1 MQNLEPI
8 LIFITVAEMGSFTH
22 AADSLGIQ
30 KGRAST
36 AVRKLEEDL
45 GVRLL
50 HRTTRSVQLT
60 EDGRVFHARARD
72 LLADVDDLHSM
83 FASDQVALR
92 GRLRVDLPSELAR
105 TTIVPALPAFMA
117 TYPEL
122 ELEVSSTDRQ
132 VDLVQEGFDCVLRL
146 GPIGDE
152 TLIARP
158 LGKLRMVNAA
168 SPAYLARYGVPR
180 SLEDLQHQKH
190 RAIHFART
198 LGAKPYGWEYP
209 HGDSYAR
216 LQLPGALHV
225 NSVQTY
231 EAAGVAGL
239 GLIQAPLLAI
249 GRYLE
254 SGALIELL
262 TRFSAQAA
270 RRLPGSSASAQP
282 VAPSPRIHEMDR
294 KCARALPRIA
304 KEPLRLALGINILNL
319 CLWAAVHHLPAS
331 NIDQRRTVISRR
343 FVGRLESMWLRRTPG
358 QSPGSWSG
366 RDHCGYVGLESD
378 ALVSAL
384 MPPDS
389 PAQ

>member
-36 AVRKLEEDL
+36 AVRKLEEDI

-72 LLADVDDLHSM
+72 LLAEVDDLHSM
-83 FASDQVALR
+83 FASDRVALR

-105 TTIVPALPAFMA
+105 TTIVPALPTFMEA
-117 TYPEL
+117 YPEL

-168 SPAYLARYGVPR
+168 SPAYLARHGVPR
-180 SLEDLQHQKH
+180 SLEDLQLQEH

-209 HGDSYAR
+209 HGDGSSR
-216 LQLPGALHV
+216 HRRPW
-225 NSVQTY
+225 
-231 EAAGVAGL
+231 
-239 GLIQAPLLAI
+239 PD
-249 GRYLE
+249 
-254 SGALIELL
+254 SGTTVGDRPVLREWIIDRAS

-270 RRLPGSSASAQP
+270 RRLPGRSASAQL

-294 KCARALPRIA
+294 KRARTLSGIA
-304 KEPLRLALGINILNL
+304 KRTARPCVICGKGR
-319 CLWAAVHHLPAS
+319 PATTKHTKRQQ
-331 NIDQRRTVISRR
+331 D
-343 FVGRLESMWLRRTPG
+343 
-358 QSPGSWSG
+358 
-366 RDHCGYVGLESD
+366 
-378 ALVSAL
+378 
-384 MPPDS
+384 
-389 PAQ
+389 